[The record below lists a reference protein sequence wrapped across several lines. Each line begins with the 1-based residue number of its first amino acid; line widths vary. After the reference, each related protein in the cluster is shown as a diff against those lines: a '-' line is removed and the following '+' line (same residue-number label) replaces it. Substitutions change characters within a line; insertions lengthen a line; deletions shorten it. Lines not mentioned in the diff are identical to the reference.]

1 MRGKGLVPSAFCSL
15 YNADTVRYVFDAYNR
30 LQVSQV
36 RDVYTKE
43 HIDGL
48 GENFMR
54 ERVRQDALRAYL
66 EYLERYVLDQI
77 VQLVENDASLASQ
90 SPRELRRLL
99 QGDMN
104 REVSRVLNLPE
115 TFEELL
121 KRYRQLEKDWFERV
135 SHGLDRDT
143 ERGKQ
148 IFDDYVSAHPVDK
161 EFTEWEKQRAEEKQ
175 RRLNTIMKT
184 ARPE

>member
-1 MRGKGLVPSAFCSL
+1 M
-15 YNADTVRYVFDAYNR
+15 FDAYNR

-135 SHGLDRDT
+135 SHGLEYGLDDVM
-143 ERGKQ
+143 G
-148 IFDDYVSAHPVDK
+148 IFAV
-161 EFTEWEKQRAEEKQ
+161 Q
-175 RRLNTIMKT
+175 
-184 ARPE
+184 